1 MAANATMPARGARG
15 APEFD
20 SKQPR
25 ELPRYFSDLEFHFTA
40 ANITDPQEKKR
51 QAIRYLSFEDA
62 ELWESLDS
70 FSPGIGYEA
79 FKAAVAKLYP
89 GTDADR
95 RYALADLHTLI
106 GEYASVGILSRA
118 DYSEF
123 YRKFLVITKF
133 LVAKGRLSA
142 AEQSRSFRRAISP
155 PTLWNRVHQRLQ
167 IKQPDVHPDDPY
179 DLADLNE
186 AMEFV
191 LADSSYGS
199 AAPPSALLSPTPV
212 KKESAD
218 PGISQLIESMNGLMK
233 VLAAQAAVTAQAV
246 AAQQSTRPPPPT
258 IPVNSTPRDLSCS
271 YCSEHGHF
279 IIRCPHVDEDIQS
292 GKCKRNTDG
301 QVVLLSGAYIPRR
314 IMGVNLRARF
324 DEYHRQNPGQ
334 MAAQNMVEVSTHF
347 LTSNPAAPE
356 VSTFALSDAERIQSL
371 EREILAMRT
380 RSQARAALDRSG
392 DRVEAPERV
401 VRPAA
406 QSTPAPARVPAPAS
420 APAPAPVTRP
430 PAAIPATAPE
440 HPYAKAK
447 DAAYAPPRDHNVG
460 ARAPV
465 VPAKKTDPAYR
476 SVAPVYDPKHE
487 DAVFGRILGA
497 KIENSIEEILSIS
510 PGVRSRMSNATTSRR
525 VPPTSGADSKPPAV
539 STHIY
544 DDFSHRN
551 MSDSAAIEPLDAQTS
566 NNARDAAFLDSMP
579 AAQ

>member
-62 ELWESLDS
+62 KLWESLDS
-70 FSPGIGYEA
+70 FSPGIGYDA

-89 GTDADR
+89 RTDADR

-106 GEYASVGILSRA
+106 GEYASIGILSRA

-142 AEQSRSFRRAISP
+142 AEQSQSFRRAISP
-155 PTLWNRVHQRLQ
+155 PTLWNHVHQCLQ
-167 IKQPDVHPDDPY
+167 IKKPDVHPDDPY

-301 QVVLLSGAYIPRR
+301 QVVLPSGTYIPRR

-406 QSTPAPARVPAPAS
+406 QSTPAPARVPAPA
-420 APAPAPVTRP
+420 PASPPASVSHP
-430 PAAIPATAPE
+430 PAAVPVAAPE
-440 HPYAKAK
+440 HPYIKVR
-447 DAAYAPPRDHNVG
+447 DAAYAPPCDHNVG
-460 ARAPV
+460 A
-465 VPAKKTDPAYR
+465 
-476 SVAPVYDPKHE
+476 
-487 DAVFGRILGA
+487 
-497 KIENSIEEILSIS
+497 
-510 PGVRSRMSNATTSRR
+510 
-525 VPPTSGADSKPPAV
+525 
-539 STHIY
+539 
-544 DDFSHRN
+544 
-551 MSDSAAIEPLDAQTS
+551 
-566 NNARDAAFLDSMP
+566 
-579 AAQ
+579 